1 MCNAKSKLLLFPGII
16 FLNNQSLKLIF
27 ILNQIAMQVAVTR
40 KKYIFSPDPSRIIA
54 RFLYVNDERS
64 ADIIRK
70 VLAMPEKEVN
80 IAMSQLLRGYS
91 RRHRNISKI
100 FEKHFAKMAP
110 IFDKIEVNEEDLTP
124 AQKALIGSYF
134 TMEYSIESAAFF
146 NPSIVEN
153 PDQSET
159 RPDET
164 RVIFSFR
171 ATGEGHI
178 SSVVFRSGILDRNNN
193 LTLEP
198 VGKMLAEADVITRN
212 SYDKK
217 AFLEKLVEM
226 QEKGNVISPAVL
238 DKHDEKKD
246 QANFIPPVIVDKHDE
261 KQDNRNVIS
270 PAFILDKLGDNFTY
284 GELMMNIDK
293 ARKDSE
299 LTEDQVKIINQMMWL
314 ASSHYEI
321 NFSIDSAI
329 SERVIFPISATEQ
342 KGIEDARFVKF
353 TDDNGEITYYATYTA
368 YDGMAIMPKLIST
381 KDFYDF
387 KILPING
394 EIAQNKGMALFPRKI
409 NGKYAMLCRIDGV
422 NNYIAYSDSINIWRE
437 AKIIQRPK
445 FPWELVQIGNAGSP
459 IETEDGWL
467 VITHAVGS
475 MREYSLG
482 ASLYDLKN
490 PEIEIGRLSNPLM
503 VPNETERE
511 GYVPNVIYSCGSMIH
526 NEDLV
531 IPYAMS
537 DHSSSYAT
545 VDLRELLDVLK
556 ASGSN
561 GKLL

>member
-1 MCNAKSKLLLFPGII
+1 
-16 FLNNQSLKLIF
+16 
-27 ILNQIAMQVAVTR
+27 MQVVVTR
-40 KKYIFSPDPSRIIA
+40 KKILFSPDPSRVIA

-64 ADIIRK
+64 ADIIRE
-70 VLAMPEKEVN
+70 VLAMPQKEVN

-91 RRHRNISKI
+91 RRHRNISRI
-100 FEKHFAKMAP
+100 FEKHFAKLSP
-110 IFDKIEVNEEDLTP
+110 IFEKIEVNEDDLSSS
-124 AQKALIGSYF
+124 QKALIGSYF

-146 NPSIVEN
+146 NPSVVDH
-153 PDQSET
+153 PDQSEI
-159 RPDET
+159 RFDEK

-178 SSVVFRSGILDRNNN
+178 SSIVFRSGILDKNNN
-193 LTLEP
+193 LNIEP
-198 VGKMLAEADVITRN
+198 VGKMLAEADVIKRN
-212 SYDKK
+212 VYDKK
-217 AFLEKLVEM
+217 TFKKKLDDLQNQGSIISPAIIDKMDEM
-226 QEKGNVISPAVL
+226 QDKGNVISPA
-238 DKHDEKKD
+238 
-246 QANFIPPVIVDKHDE
+246 IVDKQEELKDKVE
-261 KQDNRNVIS
+261 IIS
-270 PAFILDKLGDNFTY
+270 AAFILDKLGDNFTY
-284 GELMMNIDK
+284 GELMKNLEI
-293 ARKDSE
+293 ARKDPKV
-299 LTEDQVKIINQMMWL
+299 TEDHMKIMNQMMWL

-321 NFSIDSAI
+321 NFSIDSSI

-353 TDDNGEITYYATYTA
+353 TDDDGEITYYATYTA
-368 YDGMAIMPKLIST
+368 YDGIAILPKLIST

-387 KILPING
+387 RILPLNG

-437 AKIIQRPK
+437 AKIIQQPK
-445 FPWELVQIGNAGSP
+445 YPWELVQIGNAGSP

-475 MREYSLG
+475 MREYTLG
-482 ASLYDLKN
+482 ASLYELEN
-490 PEIEIGRLSNPLM
+490 PEKEIGRLSSPLM
-503 VPNETERE
+503 VPNEIERE
-511 GYVPNVIYSCGSMIH
+511 GYVPNVIYSCGSIIH

-556 ASGSN
+556 ASGN
-561 GKLL
+561 NH